1 MRVNRE
7 RVAELLSFG
16 ADIEVLQSQNLR
28 QQIAESVAMMH
39 KLYKG

>member
-7 RVAELLSFG
+7 LVAELLSFG
-16 ADIEVLQSQNLR
+16 ADIEVLQSQHLR